1 MTTTNN
7 AFKLSYSL
15 LILLYLLETFP
26 GEQNDANTPM
36 ARAECCENAGA
47 FAVSSAPEIDSS
59 RTSRGCVANECFC
72 CVLETFRVT
81 VVLWDS
87 NDVVPWVAVWLD
99 EVFLFLVVSYPAEE
113 DATAFAHTKITR
125 IT

>member
-36 ARAECCENAGA
+36 ARAECCENACA

-59 RTSRGCVANECFC
+59 STSRGCAANECFC
-72 CVLETFRVT
+72 RALETFRVT
-81 VVLWDS
+81 AVLWDS

-113 DATAFAHTKITR
+113 DETAFAHTKITH
-125 IT
+125 IS